1 METYTAQ
8 DIQVLT
14 GLEPVRKRP
23 ALYIGSTDSA
33 GLHHLVWE
41 ILDNSIDEVMNGYAT
56 LVEVELSKDGRSV
69 RVSDNGRGIPVDL
82 HSEYKKSALELIMT
96 TLHAGGKFAH
106 ANYTYSGGLHGV
118 GASVVNAL
126 SERLEVTVKRDGG
139 EWFQSYNLGEPT
151 APVQQ
156 IGSNVRGSGTSI
168 WFRPDAD
175 IFEDTVFDPQL
186 ILDTLEAKAWLHRV
200 KIVFKDR
207 VGGVIHR
214 LDHGDSGLDGYLAQL
229 VGDDQRTAGWEEHIF
244 SYARDCDP
252 RMEAAVLWS
261 HNGGEQVRSFVN
273 GINTPQGG
281 THELGLKAGLV
292 KAVRNY
298 IEVHGLQFKG
308 LKLNAEDIRDGLRA
322 VISVYTADPQ
332 FKGQTKERL
341 NNTEMNAQV
350 ANALAPAFERYLNE
364 NPSAAGGLVERITSS
379 ARERMAAA
387 QAVESVSRKS
397 VTRKLNLPGKLAD
410 CSSSRPND
418 SELFIVEGDSAGGSA
433 KQARDRRHQAI
444 LPLRGKI
451 LNIEHAGAGKIGQN
465 KEIANLISAIG
476 CGIGSQFSAE
486 KLRYGRIIV
495 LTDADSDGHHIAC
508 LLVTFFYRFMP
519 ELLRQG
525 RVYLGRPPLYRIQRG
540 KNISWAW
547 TEEERENCS
556 KNSRGKGTVNI
567 TRFKGLGEMSPEQLK
582 VTTLDPDTRTIF
594 RVKIDD
600 EELASETIVQCFG
613 REVAPRYNLIMEH
626 AGEAEEVDV

>member
-1 METYTAQ
+1 MESYTAQ

-23 ALYIGSTDSA
+23 GLYIGSVDSV
-33 GLHHLVWE
+33 GLHHLIWE

-56 LVEVELSKDGRSV
+56 WVELELDRDGRSI
-69 RVSDNGRGIPVDL
+69 RITDNGRGIPVDI
-82 HSEYKKSALELIMT
+82 HKDYGKSALELIMT

-139 EWFQSYNLGEPT
+139 EWFQSYVLGQPT
-151 APVQQ
+151 APVMQVGQ
-156 IGSNVRGSGTSI
+156 NVRGSGTSI
-168 WFRPDAD
+168 WFRPDED
-175 IFEDTVFDPQL
+175 IFEETIFDPKI
-186 ILDTLEAKAWLHRV
+186 ILETLEARAWLHKV
-200 KIVFKDR
+200 KIIFKDR
-207 VGGVIHR
+207 VNGITHK
-214 LDHGDSGLDGYLAQL
+214 LDHSDSGLDGYLKQL
-229 VGDDQRTAGWEEHIF
+229 VGNEPRASAWEDYIF
-244 SYARDCDP
+244 AYKREENI

-261 HNGGEQVRSFVN
+261 QAGGEQVRSFVN

-298 IEVHGLQFKG
+298 MEIHNLQPKG
-308 LKLNAEDIRDGLRA
+308 VKLSAEDIRCGLRA
-322 VISVYTADPQ
+322 IIAVYIADPQ

-341 NNTEMNAQV
+341 NNTEVNGQV
-350 ANALAPAFERYLNE
+350 AAAVAPAFERCLNE
-364 NPSAAGGLVERITSS
+364 NPSIASGLIDRIVLSAKER
-379 ARERMAAA
+379 AAAA
-387 QAVESVSRKS
+387 QASETVVRKS

-410 CSSSRPND
+410 CSSNRTEEC
-418 SELFIVEGDSAGGSA
+418 ELFIVEGDSAGGSA
-433 KQARDRRHQAI
+433 KQGRDRRFQAI

-451 LNIEHAGAGKIGQN
+451 LNIEHAGADKIGQN

-476 CGIGSQFSAE
+476 CGVGSNFSAS
-486 KLRYGRIIV
+486 KLRYGRIVV

-519 ELLRQG
+519 ELIKQG
-525 RVYLGRPPLYRIQRG
+525 HVYLGRPPLYRVQKG
-540 KNISWAW
+540 KTINWAW
-547 TEEERENCS
+547 TEEERESLS
-556 KNSRGKGTVNI
+556 KNGRSKGAVQI

-582 VTTLDPDTRTIF
+582 ATTLDPDTRTIF
-594 RVKIDD
+594 RVVVNDEKI
-600 EELASETIVQCFG
+600 ASETISECFG
-613 REVAPRYNLIMEH
+613 RDVTPRYKLIMEH
-626 AGEAEEVDV
+626 ANEADEIDV

>member
-1 METYTAQ
+1 MESYTAQ

-23 ALYIGSTDSA
+23 GLYIGSVDIA
-33 GLHHLVWE
+33 GLHHLIWE

-56 LVEVELSKDGRSV
+56 WVELELDRDGRAI
-69 RVSDNGRGIPVDL
+69 RVTDNGRGIPVDV
-82 HSEYKKSALELIMT
+82 HQEYGKSALELIMT

-139 EWFQSYNLGEPT
+139 EWFQSYNFGVPT
-151 APVQQ
+151 APVAQVAD
-156 IGSNVRGSGTSI
+156 NVRGSGTSI
-168 WFRPDAD
+168 WFRPDEE
-175 IFEDTVFDPQL
+175 IFEETIFDPQI
-186 ILDTLEAKAWLHRV
+186 ILDTLEARAWLHKV
-200 KIVFKDR
+200 KIIFKDR
-207 VGGVIHR
+207 VNGVTHK
-214 LDHGDSGLDGYLAQL
+214 LDHCDSGLDGYLAQL
-229 VGDDQRTAGWEEHIF
+229 VGEEPRATAWEENIF
-244 SYARDCDP
+244 SYQREEDI

-261 HNGGEQVRSFVN
+261 QNGGEHVRSFVN

-281 THELGLKAGLV
+281 THDLGLKAGLV

-298 IEVHGLQFKG
+298 MEIHNLQPKG
-308 LKLNAEDIRDGLRA
+308 VKLNADDIRDGLRA
-322 VISVYTADPQ
+322 IIAVYIADPQ

-341 NNTEMNAQV
+341 NNTEVNGQV
-350 ANALAPAFERYLNE
+350 ASAIAPAFERYLNE
-364 NPSAAGGLVERITSS
+364 NPSVAAGLVERIVLG
-379 ARERMAAA
+379 AKERAVAA
-387 QAVESVSRKS
+387 QATETVSRKS

-410 CSSSRPND
+410 CSSSRTED
-418 SELFIVEGDSAGGSA
+418 CELFIVEGDSAGGSA
-433 KQARDRRHQAI
+433 KQGRDRRFQAI

-476 CGIGSQFSAE
+476 CGVGSQFSAS
-486 KLRYGRIIV
+486 KLRYGRIVV

-519 ELLRQG
+519 ELIRRG
-525 RVYLGRPPLYRIQRG
+525 HIYLGRPPLYRVQKG
-540 KNISWAW
+540 KTINWAW
-547 TEEERENCS
+547 TEEERESLS
-556 KNSRGKGTVNI
+556 KSGRKGTAQI

-582 VTTLDPDTRTIF
+582 ATTLDPATRTIF
-594 RVKIDD
+594 RVMVDD
-600 EELASETIVQCFG
+600 EKGASETISECFG
-613 REVAPRYNLIMEH
+613 RDVAPRYKLIMEH
-626 AGEAEEVDV
+626 ASEAEEIDV